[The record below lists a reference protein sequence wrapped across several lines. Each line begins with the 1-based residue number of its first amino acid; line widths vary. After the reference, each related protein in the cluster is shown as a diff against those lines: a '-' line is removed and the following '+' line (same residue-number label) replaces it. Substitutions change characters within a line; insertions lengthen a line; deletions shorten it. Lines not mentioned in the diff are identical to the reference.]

1 MKNKGWK
8 HALVIGLVAASALL
22 MTAPSSFA
30 QSPGARPTV
39 TQQQGLDLVRPSTE
53 DQTFGRAPP
62 SQFGGPRV
70 DQWPDSCWI
79 AREDEA
85 RGYWG
90 SCSEPRARRRDN
102 RSY

>member
-1 MKNKGWK
+1 MKTTGWK
-8 HALVIGLVAASALL
+8 HTLVAGAAAASILL
-22 MTAPSSFA
+22 MAAQSSFA
-30 QSPGARPTV
+30 QSPGGRPNV

-53 DQTFGRAPP
+53 DETFGRAPP
-62 SQFGGPRV
+62 SQFGSPRA

-79 AREDEA
+79 ARDDEA

-90 SCSEPRARRRDN
+90 SCSEPRASRRGN

>member
-1 MKNKGWK
+1 
-8 HALVIGLVAASALL
+8 
-22 MTAPSSFA
+22 
-30 QSPGARPTV
+30 V

-53 DQTFGRAPP
+53 DETFGRAPP
-62 SQFGGPRV
+62 SQFGSPRV

-79 AREDEA
+79 ARNDEA

-90 SCSEPRARRRDN
+90 SCSEPRASRRGN

>member
-1 MKNKGWK
+1 MTNTGWK
-8 HALVIGLVAASALL
+8 QTLAIAFAAVSALL
-22 MTAPSSFA
+22 MTAPSASA
-30 QSPGARPTV
+30 QSPGARPNV

-53 DQTFGRAPP
+53 DETFGRAPP

-79 AREDEA
+79 AREDES

-90 SCSEPRARRRDN
+90 SCSEPRSRRRDN